1 MPLPDIE
8 KPPSLA
14 ITPNIPWEK
23 QTIEQLEAE
32 RDYWIKCVE
41 TATGFASAK
50 AADNFRKACEAWI
63 KRRQAE
69 AA

>member
-1 MPLPDIE
+1 MPTPDIE
-8 KPPSLA
+8 LPPSLA
-14 ITPNIPWEK
+14 ALPPIPFER

-32 RDYWIKCVE
+32 RDYWIKKVQA
-41 TATGFASAK
+41 ATGFASAK
-50 AADNFRKACEAWI
+50 TADNFRKACEAWI